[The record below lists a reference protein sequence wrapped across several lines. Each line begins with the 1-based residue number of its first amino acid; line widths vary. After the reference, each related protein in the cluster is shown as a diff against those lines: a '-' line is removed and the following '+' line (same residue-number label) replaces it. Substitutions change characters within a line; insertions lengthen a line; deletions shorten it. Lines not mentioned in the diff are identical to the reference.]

1 MAARENFIP
10 EKRRGASCSDTY
22 VFPGNKFLVFL
33 VSRSACLQPFQG
45 RCGPVH
51 SLRGSRAGAEASQGQ
66 LRQVS
71 DSKTNFY
78 FAKVI
83 KLSFIDHSHKP
94 FVPIVDKCNF
104 PQKPLRSNL
113 FTHRTLTYR
122 AGTM

>member
-1 MAARENFIP
+1 M
-10 EKRRGASCSDTY
+10 S
-22 VFPGNKFLVFL
+22 L

-51 SLRGSRAGAEASQGQ
+51 SLRGSRAGPEASQGQ

-113 FTHRTLTYR
+113 FTHRTLSYG
-122 AGTM
+122 AGSR

>member
-33 VSRSACLQPFQG
+33 VSRSACLQPIQG
-45 RCGPVH
+45 CCGPVH
-51 SLRGSRAGAEASQGQ
+51 SLRGSRAGPEARQGQ

-78 FAKVI
+78 FAKKLFNFLSLTSLTNHLFQLLTNVI
-83 KLSFIDHSHKP
+83 F
-94 FVPIVDKCNF
+94 
-104 PQKPLRSNL
+104 QKTST
-113 FTHRTLTYR
+113 F
-122 AGTM
+122 